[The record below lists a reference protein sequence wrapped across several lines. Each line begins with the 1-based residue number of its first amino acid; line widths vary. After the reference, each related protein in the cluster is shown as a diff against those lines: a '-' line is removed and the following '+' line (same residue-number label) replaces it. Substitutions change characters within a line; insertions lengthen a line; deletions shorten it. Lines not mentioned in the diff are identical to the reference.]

1 MDEKKCILI
10 VDDDVRGRKTLS
22 LLLEK
27 KGYKTAAAGTGQE
40 ALKKAKS
47 QFFNVILLDIKLPDM
62 DGIDLLGPLKRI
74 HHEIDII
81 IITGYASL
89 ENAMKALNK
98 GASGYVTKP
107 LNMDE
112 LLDGVKQLLRKQYQ
126 LMEERRLYK
135 KIQQELADRMRT
147 EQVLQRSKQKIE
159 KLHKIAH
166 RLTTCETEKE
176 VYHLMVKAAK
186 KILSFPLCTL
196 YIAEDRKLEAK
207 FSSSRRTSVE
217 GRENPIC
224 TKLAM
229 KTQRTGKTYIFGVL
243 ERIPNLDCGRKNFLC
258 GISTPISDIGVFQ
271 TSSIPF
277 DALTK
282 DNVRLLKLLLDYAGE
297 AIRQIRLQDDFRD
310 KAIHDPLTGLNNRYY
325 LNQALKKEV
334 KRSKRYGRS
343 IGFLMIDVNGFKKI
357 NDRYG
362 HQIGDRILQGVASL
376 LRESVREIDV
386 VVRFGGDEFLIMLPE
401 TDGKA
406 DVVRQRIIE
415 KMACRNEINKTL
427 DFPASLSIGSAYWNP
442 RNSETVEEVI
452 SRADKLMYE
461 EKRANNRLPINKADS
476 RLNDSSKIDKERKAN
491 TQLIDE
497 WKRQPPLVA
506 SSE

>member
-1 MDEKKCILI
+1 MDGKKRILI
-10 VDDDVRGRKTLS
+10 VDDDKRGREILASFLK
-22 LLLEK
+22 E
-27 KGYKTAAAGTGQE
+27 KGYETATARTGQE
-40 ALKKAKS
+40 ATKKVRS
-47 QFFNVILLDIKLPDM
+47 HFFNAILLDIKLPDIE
-62 DGIDLLGPLKRI
+62 GIELLTPLKKI
-74 HHEIDII
+74 HQDTEIIV
-81 IITGYASL
+81 ITGYASL
-89 ENAMKALNK
+89 ENAVKSLNK
-98 GASGYVTKP
+98 GASGYIIKP
-107 LNMDE
+107 LKMDDLLVKMEE
-112 LLDGVKQLLRKQYQ
+112 LLKKQSQVMEDRRLFQGIQRK
-126 LMEERRLYK
+126 LAERR
-135 KIQQELADRMRT
+135 RT
-147 EQVLQRSKQKIE
+147 EHVIQRSKQKIE
-159 KLHKIAH
+159 RLHRVAHKLV
-166 RLTTCETEKE
+166 TCETENE

-243 ERIPNLDCGRKNFLC
+243 ERIPNLDCRRKNFLC

-310 KAIHDPLTGLNNRYY
+310 KAIHDPLTGLYNRYY
-325 LNQALKKEV
+325 LNQALQKEV
-334 KRSKRYGRS
+334 KRSKRYGHS
-343 IGFLMIDVNGFKKI
+343 VGFLMIDVNGFKDI
-357 NDRYG
+357 NDQYG

-376 LRESVREIDV
+376 LREAVREIDV

-406 DVVRQRIIE
+406 DVVSQRIIE
-415 KMACRNEINKTL
+415 KMACRNEINKIL

-476 RLNDSSKIDKERKAN
+476 RLKDSSKIDKERKTN
-491 TQLIDE
+491 TQLVDE
-497 WKRQPPLVA
+497 WKRQHQLVA